1 MERERILKSRQKRR
15 ALKNVDASR
24 VDKAMLVKGLILG
37 RWVVYGIKT
46 LIFFFPLKGN
56 FARHGELNLYTY

>member
-37 RWVVYGIKT
+37 RWVVRVWHQNSD
-46 LIFFFPLKGN
+46 LFFSPKREFCTPW
-56 FARHGELNLYTY
+56 